1 MNERG
6 ELAPDQMNLQRQ
18 VIFWLGALV
27 AFILVLWILREMLLP
42 FVAGMA
48 LAYLLN
54 PLTDRLE
61 RYGVNRMIA
70 TLAVV
75 VFFVLIFV
83 VVAILLVPLL
93 GSQLFAFI
101 QRLPGYVT
109 RLQEVLMT
117 EENKQWLQRLI
128 GDRLPDM
135 QKSVGDLVGQG
146 ASWLGGFLVSLWSG
160 GRAIISV
167 FALIIITPV
176 VAFYVLYDWHK
187 MVQKVDSWLPLRYRE
202 TIRRLAG
209 EIDRAVAGFLRGQ
222 ASVCLIL
229 GCYYAVALTLTGLNF
244 GLLIGCSAG
253 LLTFIPYVGS
263 LSGLV
268 IATVVAF
275 AQFWPD
281 WTWVVV
287 VACIFF
293 VGQFIEGYILSPKLV
308 GERVGL
314 HPVWLMFSLFAFGYL
329 LGFVGLLLAVPLAA
343 ATGVLVRFALSQYL
357 ASPLYTGEPRRYDVG
372 KPGLR

>member
-1 MNERG
+1 
-6 ELAPDQMNLQRQ
+6 MNLQRQ
-18 VIFWLGALV
+18 VLFWIGALV
-27 AFILVLWILREMLLP
+27 VFILILWILRDMLLP

-61 RYGVNRMIA
+61 RYGVHRLIA
-70 TLAVV
+70 TLAVIGI
-75 VFFVLIFV
+75 FVLFFV

-93 GSQLFAFI
+93 GSQMFAFI

-109 RLQEVLMT
+109 RLQEVIMT
-117 EENKQWLQRLI
+117 EENKQWLQHLI

-146 ASWLGGFLVSLWSG
+146 ASWLGTFLQSLWSG

-167 FALIIITPV
+167 FALVVITPV
-176 VAFYVLYDWHK
+176 VAFYLLYDWHK
-187 MVQKVDSWLPLRYRE
+187 MVRKVDSWLPLSYRD

-209 EIDRAVAGFLRGQ
+209 EIDQAIAGFLRGQ

-229 GCYYAVALTLTGLNF
+229 GLYYSVALTLTGLNF
-244 GLLIGCSAG
+244 ALLIGFSAG
-253 LLTFIPYVGS
+253 LLSFIPYVGS
-263 LSGLV
+263 LSGLL
-268 IATVVAF
+268 IATGVAV

-293 VGQFIEGYILSPKLV
+293 AGQFVEGYILSPKLV
-308 GERVGL
+308 GESVGL

-329 LGFVGLLLAVPLAA
+329 FGFVGLLLAVPLAA
-343 ATGVLVRFALSQYL
+343 ATGVLVRYGLSQYL
-357 ASPLYTGEPRRYDVG
+357 ASPLYTGGANRRG
-372 KPGLR
+372 ARRRGNR

>member
-1 MNERG
+1 
-6 ELAPDQMNLQRQ
+6 MNLQRQ

-75 VFFVLIFV
+75 GFFLLVFV

-146 ASWLGGFLVSLWSG
+146 ASWIGGFLVSLWSG

-167 FALIIITPV
+167 FALVIITPV

-209 EIDRAVAGFLRGQ
+209 EIDQAVAGFLRGQ

-229 GCYYAVALTLTGLNF
+229 GFYYAAALTLTGLNF
-244 GLLIGCSAG
+244 GLLIGFSAG

-268 IATVVAF
+268 IATIVAF

-293 VGQFIEGYILSPKLV
+293 AGQFIEGYILSPKLV

-357 ASPLYTGEPRRYDVG
+357 ASPLYTGEPRRSDVG
-372 KPGLR
+372 KTGIR